1 MNMDAISSQLIS
13 RSSFDRTPEARSDSA
28 REDKRVHGHHRGH
41 RAHHTQRQDMM
52 ERVESSRE
60 MDVSRRAHGHRHHD
74 HEEVAGLTYR
84 RSERTSLT
92 LETQEGDKVR
102 LKIKATEMLA
112 VESGKTGVDGDEQ
125 TISELEVQASSRTR
139 IAVRVNGDLN
149 EQELAAI
156 QSVIEQ
162 AGAMAED
169 FFSGN
174 ASDAFASASE
184 LEIDATQLANVRIR
198 MKTSEQLTY
207 PMAGALQALGVTPQ
221 VETDEPNIEASQD
234 AATASTTTSP
244 SVEADES
251 VATAADAA
259 GNEAD
264 DTAAAAPL
272 EPQVIDDTG
281 ALDRDQLMANVL
293 QSIGSFLNDLFTA
306 FGGGDDDANN
316 NLAPT
321 DMTLKLQVFR
331 SMLLSVSDMHNPE
344 KDEQATELAAETI
357 DAINAQQTPLD
368 AVA

>member
-13 RSSFDRTPEARSDSA
+13 RSSFDRSPESRSDSA

-52 ERVESSRE
+52 ERVESNRE
-60 MDVSRRAHGHRHHD
+60 LDVSRRAHGHRHD
-74 HEEVAGLTYR
+74 EQEDVAGLTYR

-92 LETQEGDKVR
+92 LKTQEGDTVR

-112 VESGKTGVDGDEQ
+112 VDAGKTGDDGDGQ
-125 TISELEVQASSRTR
+125 TISELDVQASSRTR

-149 EQELAAI
+149 EQEMAAI
-156 QSVIEQ
+156 QSVIDQ
-162 AGAMAED
+162 AGAMAEE

-174 ASDAFASASE
+174 TSDAFASASE

-207 PMAGALQALGVTPQ
+207 PMAGALQALGTTPQ
-221 VETDEPNIEASQD
+221 VVADEPVIDEAQD
-234 AATASTTTSP
+234 ANPASTATSP
-244 SVEADES
+244 AVEPDETPATVAGATGDKSGDS
-251 VATAADAA
+251 VAVAPREAESIDA
-259 GNEAD
+259 
-264 DTAAAAPL
+264 
-272 EPQVIDDTG
+272 TG
-281 ALDRDQLMANVL
+281 AADRDQLMASVL
-293 QSIGSFLNDLFTA
+293 QSIGSFLNNLFTA
-306 FGGGDDDANN
+306 FSGGADDADNSVM
-316 NLAPT
+316 PT

-331 SMLLSVSDMHNPE
+331 SMLLSVSDMQNAKE
-344 KDEQATELAAETI
+344 DGQATDLAAETI

>member
-13 RSSFDRTPEARSDSA
+13 RSSFDRSTESRSDPA
-28 REDKRVHGHHRGH
+28 REDKRAHGHDRGH
-41 RAHHTQRQDMM
+41 RAHHAQRQDMT

-60 MDVSRRAHGHRHHD
+60 LDISRRAHENRHD
-74 HEEVAGLTYR
+74 EHEDAAGLTYR

-92 LETQEGDKVR
+92 LETQEGDTVR

-112 VESGKTGVDGDEQ
+112 VDSGKNGEDGDEQ
-125 TISELEVQASSRTR
+125 TISGLELQASSRTR
-139 IAVRVNGDLN
+139 IAIRVKGDLN

-156 QSVIEQ
+156 QSVIDQ
-162 AGAMAED
+162 AGAMAEN

-174 ASDAFASASE
+174 TSDAFASASE

-207 PMAGALQALGVTPQ
+207 PMAGALQAPGVSPQ
-221 VETDEPNIEASQD
+221 VETDKPAVDESQ
-234 AATASTTTSP
+234 AAGPTSSATSP
-244 SVEADES
+244 SVEPDKSA
-251 VATAADAA
+251 ATVADAA
-259 GNEAD
+259 GSEGG
-264 DTAAAAPL
+264 DTAAPAPG
-272 EPQVIDDTG
+272 EPEAIDDAG

-293 QSIGSFLNDLFTA
+293 QSIGSFLNNLFTA
-306 FGGGDDDANN
+306 FSGGEDDADNN
-316 NLAPT
+316 IAPT

-331 SMLLSVSDMHNPE
+331 SMLLSISDMENPKE
-344 KDEQATELAAETI
+344 DAQATELAAETI